1 MQPCKFYHGVAAGRE
16 VQHKQ
21 DKITW
26 MSGGWV
32 SGGGGGGGAR
42 SHSEGGWRVSAVSV
56 VD

>member
-32 SGGGGGGGAR
+32 GGGGGWGWGTQSQR
-42 SHSEGGWRVSAVSV
+42 GRVEGFSRVSS
-56 VD
+56 

>member
-32 SGGGGGGGAR
+32 GEGGGGGGAR
-42 SHSEGGWRVSAVSV
+42 SHSEGGWRDSAVSV